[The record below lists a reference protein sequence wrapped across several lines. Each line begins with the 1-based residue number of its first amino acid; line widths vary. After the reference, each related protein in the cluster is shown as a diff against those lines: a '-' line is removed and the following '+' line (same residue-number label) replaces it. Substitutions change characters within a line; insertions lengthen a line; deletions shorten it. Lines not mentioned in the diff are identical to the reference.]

1 MTKRTITAALMFFA
15 FLIICSSIIAIANDT
30 IEITDDPLLQIE
42 KLIKTGDEYEFS
54 DPAKAIDYY
63 QQAFD
68 LGTLIA
74 DDTRNKKI
82 LPQVEILRAKSRR
95 YSGIVHSQL
104 GNYEES
110 LEHYST
116 AGDIL
121 NRIKNLYNDNA
132 PFRNE
137 VDIKIAKLSNNT
149 GVVYSRM
156 GLFAMAREHYQDALD
171 IYTEIDDSVSI
182 AVAYSSM
189 GIIEARQA
197 NLWEALTYFQEALAL
212 YTSINDVEGMAQ
224 SYNNIGGIYFQLQ
237 NWNEALR
244 LYKKAFEAFSELQ
257 MSHRVAAT
265 LGNIGLTYQNLHD
278 FDKALEYLERSLQIR
293 EEHNYKGE
301 MVESYN
307 NLGTL
312 HAELEDFEKAGFYY
326 QKSFELAQQI
336 SEQRIVAMSLI
347 NIGKVESFKRNFNE
361 AIKTTLEGLDI
372 AEKHNLKFIV
382 NSALDQ
388 LAEIYFA
395 TGNFEEA
402 YRYARKHYN
411 VSQEI
416 LDEQKARQI
425 NELEIGF
432 QAREKQQQ
440 IEILEQEN
448 QLNRLKASQSE
459 TLVFILALL
468 LMLALLVGVFSLLL
482 LRQRNKINLLKK
494 EQEAR
499 SLIRKT
505 DNDLK
510 AILKTHSHAMILF
523 DNELNVIAFN
533 NMAKQWAK
541 DFLLLELAP
550 GDSFFTSP
558 NALVNEL
565 INGVVSEALN
575 GHSKQTEKE
584 VFSVTQKLNFFKF
597 FCNPVFDDNDQS
609 LQSVSLMI
617 ENVTERKISE
627 ANILS
632 DLREKETLIKEIHHR
647 VKNNMQVI
655 ISLIRLQNNEIKG
668 KQEKEAF
675 SDLEQRISAMSY
687 VHEELYKSHNL
698 SDINFNDYLGKISTN
713 LISIYNRGVNV
724 TNHIQVQ
731 NDYVNIDI
739 AVPCGLIVN
748 ELLTNALKHAFSL
761 KDGVVKS
768 DNRKQVDIYFSESEN
783 DYILQVIDNGSGIK
797 RSLDIKN
804 ISSMGFHLVKI
815 IAEEQLHGTWSIENN
830 GGLHVTV
837 TFPKK

>member
-1 MTKRTITAALMFFA
+1 MSKRTFTVSFLFFA
-15 FLIICSSIIAIANDT
+15 FLFFYSSIYSWANDAV
-30 IEITDDPLLQIE
+30 ENSDDPLQQIE
-42 KLIKTGDEYEFS
+42 KLINTGDKYEFS
-54 DPAKAIDYY
+54 EPVKALEYY

-68 LGTLIA
+68 LGTEIVNNN
-74 DDTRNKKI
+74 RNKNI

-121 NRIKNLYNDNA
+121 NRVRNLYTA
-132 PFRNE
+132 PFQNE

-156 GLFAMAREHYQDALD
+156 GLFSIAREHYQKALD
-171 IYTEIDDSVSI
+171 IYTNLNDSLSI
-182 AVAYSSM
+182 AVVFSSM

-197 NLWEALTYFQEALAL
+197 NLIEALKYFQEALSI
-212 YTSINDVEGMAQ
+212 YTAIHDVEGMAQ

-237 NWNEALR
+237 NWDEALR
-244 LYKKAFEAFSELQ
+244 LYKKAYDAFSELQ

-265 LGNIGLTYQNLHD
+265 LGNIGLTYQNLYD

-293 EEHNYKGE
+293 EEHKYKGE

-312 HAELEDFEKAGFYY
+312 YIELEDFEKANFYY
-326 QKSFELAQQI
+326 KKSYELAQQI
-336 SEQRIVAMSLI
+336 GEQRIIALTLI
-347 NIGKVESFKRNFNE
+347 NIGKVEFLDNNFNQ
-361 AIKTTLEGLDI
+361 AIESTKRGLEV
-372 AEKHNLKFIV
+372 AEEYNLNFV
-382 NSALDQ
+382 VSPALDQ
-388 LAEIYFA
+388 LAEIYSA
-395 TGNFEEA
+395 AGNFEDA
-402 YRYARKHYN
+402 YRYARRHYK
-411 VSQEI
+411 VDQEI

-448 QLNRLKASQSE
+448 QLNQLKARQSE
-459 TLVFILALL
+459 SLVFILALFL
-468 LMLALLVGVFSLLL
+468 ILALLVGFFSVLF
-482 LRQRNKINLLKK
+482 LRQRNKITLLKK

-499 SLIRKT
+499 SVIRKT

-510 AILKTHSHAMILF
+510 AILKTHAHAMILF

-533 NMAKQWAK
+533 NLAKQWAK
-541 DFLLLELAP
+541 EFLKLELES

-558 NALVNEL
+558 NAIVIEL
-565 INGVVSEALN
+565 INGVVSEALK
-575 GHSKQTEKE
+575 GHSEQIEKE
-584 VFSVTQKLNFFKF
+584 VFSLTQELNYFKF
-597 FCNPVFDDNDQS
+597 FCNPVFDDSDQS
-609 LQSVSLMI
+609 VQSVSLMI
-617 ENVTERKISE
+617 ENITERKTIE
-627 ANILS
+627 AHILS

-655 ISLIRLQNNEIKG
+655 ISLIRLQNHEMSG

-698 SDINFNDYLGKISTN
+698 ADINFNDYLSKISTN
-713 LISIYNRGVNV
+713 LISIYNKSVKV
-724 TNHIQVQ
+724 TNHIQVR

-748 ELLTNALKHAFSL
+748 ELLTNALKHAFSP
-761 KDGVVKS
+761 KDGNMKVSGK
-768 DNRKQVDIYFSESEN
+768 KQVDIYFSESES

-797 RSLDIKN
+797 GSLDIAN